1 MNKRIFGIKISTI
14 LQAFVCVLFA
24 LVLWLA
30 VKYNNTEEAETA
42 VLPTTEA
49 VCSSIEVL

>member
-14 LQAFVCVLFA
+14 LQALLCVLFA
-24 LVLWLA
+24 FVMWLA
-30 VKYNNTEEAETA
+30 VKYNNTEEAEAAAFPVSET
-42 VLPTTEA
+42 